1 MTCSTP
7 FPLISNPLTNQLR
20 DHEDEEDEE
29 AADNIEDELEAML
42 EEEFPLEEDNED
54 TATESEKAASERLEM
69 EIEERF
75 MTDEVSLVTVTVQK
89 HKTPFSPLLRHIQT
103 DRKTC
108 IHRIS
113 GILVGGILEVD

>member
-89 HKTPFSPLLRHIQT
+89 HKTQ
-103 DRKTC
+103 
-108 IHRIS
+108 
-113 GILVGGILEVD
+113 